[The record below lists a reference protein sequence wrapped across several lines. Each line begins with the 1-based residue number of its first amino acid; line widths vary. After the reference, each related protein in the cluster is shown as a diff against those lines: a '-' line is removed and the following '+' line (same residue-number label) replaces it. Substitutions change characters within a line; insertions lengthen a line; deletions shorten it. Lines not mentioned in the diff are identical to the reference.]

1 MSSHR
6 TMSKTLKARDHHG
19 ADSLDITIPV
29 DAVREYDIN
38 QGDVFELETE
48 EQDGD
53 VVLRYR
59 RVYES

>member
-1 MSSHR
+1 M
-6 TMSKTLKARDHHG
+6 MSKTLKTRDHHG
-19 ADSLDITIPV
+19 ADSLDIIIPV

-38 QGDVFELETE
+38 QGDVFELEAE

-53 VVLRYR
+53 VILRYR

>member
-1 MSSHR
+1 MMAP
-6 TMSKTLKARDHHG
+6 TFKARDHYG

-29 DAVREYDIN
+29 EAVREHDIN
-38 QGDVFELETE
+38 PGDVFELEYE
-48 EQDGD
+48 EDDGD